1 MSTYKLTIGSKW
13 QKIYLGSVLS
23 IFLQQ
28 QKIKPVQQQDKRR
41 STQEKK
47 SRESMLPYLKFQRQF
62 EIF

>member
-28 QKIKPVQQQDKRR
+28 QKIKPVQQQKDKGKRR
-41 STQEKK
+41 NTQEEKK
-47 SRESMLPYLKFQRQF
+47 RENQCCH
-62 EIF
+62 I